1 MNNVAAVSGPRRLAD
16 FLRERR
22 GAILDR
28 WEAAVRQ
35 LRPAQRLRRPALLD
49 HIPQFLEELEN
60 FVGDLREHR
69 PAAPPED
76 VPRIHAVERL
86 EMGYELADV
95 VEEYSI
101 LRACIIEMAAE
112 ERAPAVRSNELPRL
126 HRAIDPAIAPSVQRY
141 QQAAS
146 EQRRQLGDQLI
157 GAVAINTDITERIR
171 QERGLREAL
180 EVSERLGGVLAHD
193 LRNPLGVISTSAS
206 LLQREALEMRHARI
220 VGRISCSAERIDRMI
235 HDLLDY
241 TRAQKGGGLPA
252 NPRPMDLADTCRLVA
267 EESELLFSGS
277 KVQVSVEGNP
287 RGEWDP
293 DRIYQAVSNLVVNAV
308 RHGAPNLPVKIA
320 VRGADRDVTVSVH
333 NDGPAIPLEA
343 VGTIFEPF
351 QCGPSAGTSRSGG
364 LGLGLYIVRQIAL
377 AHGGTVEMTSDDAV
391 GTTFFLRLPGKR

>member
-1 MNNVAAVSGPRRLAD
+1 MLHEERLKIHRELPEAPTLVSELQIRDAATGKPMPPEEQVFTKALAGETAVKEVIVRNKKSGED
-16 FLRERR
+16 MVLRS
-22 GAILDR
+22 A
-28 WEAAVRQ
+28 
-35 LRPAQRLRRPALLD
+35 
-49 HIPQFLEELEN
+49 
-60 FVGDLREHR
+60 
-69 PAAPPED
+69 AAP
-76 VPRIHAVERL
+76 I
-86 EMGYELADV
+86 
-95 VEEYSI
+95 
-101 LRACIIEMAAE
+101 C
-112 ERAPAVRSNELPRL
+112 
-126 HRAIDPAIAPSVQRY
+126 
-141 QQAAS
+141 
-146 EQRRQLGDQLI
+146 LGDQLI

-293 DRIYQAVSNLVVNAV
+293 DRIYQAVSNLVVNAI
-308 RHGAPNLPVKIA
+308 RYGAPNLPVKIA

-391 GTTFFLRLPGKR
+391 GTTFFLRLPRKR